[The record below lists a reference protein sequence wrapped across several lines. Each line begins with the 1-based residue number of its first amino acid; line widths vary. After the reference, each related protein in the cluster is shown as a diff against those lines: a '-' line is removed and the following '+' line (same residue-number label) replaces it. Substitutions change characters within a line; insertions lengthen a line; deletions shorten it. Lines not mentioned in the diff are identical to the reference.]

1 MVANSEIKRKSE
13 TMREVIRGLVLDFVI
28 YFVTAWQSILYI

>member
-28 YFVTAWQSILYI
+28 YFVTA